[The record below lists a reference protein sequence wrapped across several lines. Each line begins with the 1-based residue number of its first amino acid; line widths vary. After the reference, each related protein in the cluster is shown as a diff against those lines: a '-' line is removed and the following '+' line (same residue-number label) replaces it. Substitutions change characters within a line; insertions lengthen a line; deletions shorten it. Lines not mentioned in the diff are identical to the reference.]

1 MWLRNFRGGVHMKNG
16 SHKLLLLVLIYP
28 LNYMN
33 AEATDKINADPHRSQ
48 LGFFDIH
55 ICNWPNRTNYFKA
68 LFGTEKYD
76 QISSMDIF
84 TPENKL
90 LVRLDKN
97 KFRTL
102 KRKNKPNK
110 KVFIVDLDVPNT
122 ATTGWYSIRVKTK
135 KGEEYEA
142 KDYVVVNRLKR
153 ASDMQPNRD
162 KRYPMPIT
170 LNWKKIVGA
179 QVYQVFVRDEW
190 TGKLVFKTKLISENK
205 VTIPIGKL
213 ESGGDYSWRVHSR
226 DVNEHVLLG
235 DFNMGSMSEHAVFS
249 VNE

>member
-1 MWLRNFRGGVHMKNG
+1 M
-16 SHKLLLLVLIYP
+16 IYP
-28 LNYMN
+28 LGSIN
-33 AEATDKINADPHRSQ
+33 AGVTDKLNTDPHRSQ

-76 QISSMDIF
+76 QILSMDIF

-90 LVRLDKN
+90 LVKLDKN

-102 KRKNKPNK
+102 KAKNKPNK
-110 KVFIVDLDVPNT
+110 KVFIIDIDVPDH
-122 ATTGWYSIRVKTK
+122 AVTGWYSIRVKTK
-135 KGEEYEA
+135 NGREYKA
-142 KDYVVVNRLKR
+142 KDYVVINRLKR
-153 ASDMQPNRD
+153 ASDMKPNSEN
-162 KRYPMPIT
+162 KFSMPIT

-179 QVYQVFVRDEW
+179 KVYQVFVRDEW
-190 TGKLVFKTKLISENK
+190 TGKLVFKTKLIHENK
-205 VTIPIGKL
+205 VTIPNGKL

-235 DFNMGSMSEHAVFS
+235 DFNMGSMSERAVFS
-249 VNE
+249 VYE